1 MSPEFKI
8 AKAFENYLNTFDG
21 PPLAFQGRP
30 FLVDGRDYVRVGE
43 VSTDPVRINIAHDQP
58 HDRTGFLMLVCV
70 YNVRDGADYAL
81 RTSWIANKFTEGQ
94 TLEHDG
100 ACVTITN
107 QPFIMP
113 GYEDDTYW
121 CIPIRIPWRCF
132 I

>member
-8 AKAFENYLNTFDG
+8 ANAFENYLNTFNG

-43 VSTDPVRINIAHDQP
+43 VTTDPVRLAINHDRT
-58 HDRTGFLMLVCV
+58 HSRTGFLMLIGV
-70 YNVRDGADYAL
+70 YNVRAGADYAL

-94 TLEHDG
+94 TLTYDG

-121 CIPIRIPWRCF
+121 CIPIRIAWQCF